1 MEKKAETRRDFI
13 KASVVAATGLAA
25 LPLLSQ
31 EKRMKVATPMKVSQ
45 KEYMAKT
52 NALLKS
58 KNLTAGDLDKLMEIA
73 IGSLKGA
80 KRDFAAAYAKTRKA
94 GTFKGLTHKDLNEI
108 AEHGHA
114 ALTGV
119 AQVASG
125 GCGSCASCCCCC
137 CPCCCCS

>member
-1 MEKKAETRRDFI
+1 MEKKAESRRDFI
-13 KASVVAATGLAA
+13 KASVAAATGLAA
-25 LPLLSQ
+25 IPLLSQ
-31 EKRMKVATPMKVSQ
+31 QKRMKVATPVKVSQ
-45 KEYMAKT
+45 REYVGKT
-52 NALLKS
+52 NVLLKS
-58 KNLTAGDLDKLMEIA
+58 KNLTTGDLDKLMEIA

-80 KRDFAAAYAKTRKA
+80 RKEFTVSYEKVRKA

-114 ALTGV
+114 ALTGSL
-119 AQVASG
+119 QVASG

>member
-13 KASVVAATGLAA
+13 KASVAAATGLAA

-31 EKRMKVATPMKVSQ
+31 EKRMKVATTQVRQ

-52 NALLKS
+52 DALLKS
-58 KNLTAGDLDKLMEIA
+58 KKLNRGDLDKLMKIA

-80 KRDFAAAYAKTRKA
+80 KKEFSVAYQKTRKA
-94 GTFKGLTHKDLNEI
+94 GTFKGLTHKDLSEI
-108 AEHGHA
+108 AEHGYG
-114 ALTGV
+114 ALTGQ
-119 AQVASG
+119 AQIASG